1 MKDRGSGQLTY
12 DRIRQLLTREGV
24 RLHFIGIGGVSMYSL
39 ARLCM
44 HLGASVSGSDREDSR
59 RTAELFLLGAGIRIG
74 HSAENVSD
82 ADLVV
87 YSHAI
92 PQDNPEM
99 TEAVRRGIP
108 ILSRAELLGALML
121 DYKCRIGVSGSHGKS
136 SVTAMLDTIFTHAG
150 VDPTTLSGS
159 DLPIGTP
166 LRQGSRGTMIY
177 EACEYRDSFL
187 RFCPTIAIALNL
199 ELDHTDYFRDINALA
214 SSFTRALNKADS
226 LAVIGGDDPILRGL
240 VGKLH
245 PRTVTFG
252 SQEHNDYRYSITAFH
267 KVGYDFTIYRMGS
280 SIAALRLNIHG
291 IYNVSNAT
299 AAVATA
305 LEYGLDI
312 DTVREAIEGYRGIS
326 GRLEHIGYRYGRP
339 VFYDYAHHP
348 TEIRATLDALRS
360 LVGGKITLVFKPHT
374 YSRTLALWD
383 DFCGALSLADN
394 TVITD
399 IFPARE
405 TAIEGVS
412 SQALARAIDGA
423 IYSPDQLVSETVD
436 YLGDG
441 AIILMGAGNFDKI
454 KKDVLTKEIL

>member
-1 MKDRGSGQLTY
+1 MKDRESVPTY
-12 DRIRQLLTREGV
+12 DRIRRLLHRRGARV
-24 RLHFIGIGGVSMYSL
+24 HFIGIGGVSMYSL
-39 ARLCM
+39 ARLCI
-44 HLGASVSGSDREDSR
+44 HLGVTVSGSDREDSR
-59 RTAELFLLGAGIRIG
+59 RTAELYLLGAKINIG
-74 HSAENVSD
+74 HTAESVSD
-82 ADLVV
+82 AQLVV

-92 PQDNPEM
+92 SPDNSEM
-99 TEAVRRGIP
+99 TEAVRLNIP
-108 ILSRAELLGALML
+108 TASRAQLLGALML

-136 SVTAMLDTIFTHAG
+136 SVTAMLDTIFTYAG
-150 VDPTTLSGS
+150 VNPTTLSGS

-166 LRQGSRGTMIY
+166 LRQGSTGTMIY

-199 ELDHTDYFRDINALA
+199 ELDHPDYFRDINALKF
-214 SSFTRALNKADS
+214 SFARALNRTGS
-226 LAVIGGDDPILRGL
+226 LAVIGGDDPNLRDIMADL
-240 VGKLH
+240 S
-245 PRTVTFG
+245 PRTVSFG
-252 SQEHNDYRYSITAFH
+252 AEEHNDYRYSITAFH
-267 KVGYDFTIYRMGS
+267 RMGYDFTLSRMGS
-280 SIAALRLNIHG
+280 TIGAFRLNIHG
-291 IYNVSNAT
+291 VYNVSNAT
-299 AAVATA
+299 AAIVTA

-348 TEIRATLDALRS
+348 TEIRATLDALKS
-360 LVGGKITLVFKPHT
+360 LVGGQITLVFKPHT

-383 DFCGALSLADN
+383 DFCEALSIADY

-405 TAIEGVS
+405 AAIEGVS
-412 SQALARAIDGA
+412 SQALAASVDGGV
-423 IYSPDQLVSETVD
+423 YSPDSLVAATVD
-436 YLGDG
+436 NLGSG